1 MKTIIYT
8 DNAPAAIGTYSQA
21 VVHNNLLY
29 TSGQIPIDPATGEM
43 LEDNFHK
50 QTHQVFKNLQAIAI
64 AANTTLQNTLKL
76 NIFVQD
82 LSHFATLNEIMAE
95 YFQQPYPARAAVQVA
110 GLPKDA
116 MVEMDAIIVIKGP
129 LIY

>member
-1 MKTIIYT
+1 MMKKIIHT

-21 VVHNNLLY
+21 IVHNGLLF
-29 TSGQIPIDPATGEM
+29 TSGQIPIVPETGEM
-43 LEDNFHK
+43 LENDFSK

-64 AANTTLQNTLKL
+64 AANTSLQNTIKL

-95 YFQQPYPARAAVQVA
+95 YFEQPYPARAAVQVA

-116 MVEMDAIIVIKGP
+116 MVEMDAVIALK
-129 LIY
+129 

>member
-1 MKTIIYT
+1 MKKIIQT
-8 DNAPAAIGTYSQA
+8 HKAPAAIGTYSQA
-21 VVHNNLLY
+21 VIHNGLLF
-29 TSGQIPIDPATGEM
+29 TSGQIPIVPETGEM
-43 LEDNFHK
+43 LENDFSK

-64 AANTTLQNTLKL
+64 AANTSLQNTIKL

-95 YFQQPYPARAAVQVA
+95 YFEQPYPARAAVQVA

-116 MVEMDAIIVIKGP
+116 MVEMDAVIAIK
-129 LIY
+129 L

>member
-1 MKTIIYT
+1 MKKIIHT
-8 DNAPAAIGTYSQA
+8 DHSPAAIGTYSQG
-21 VVHNNLLY
+21 VVHNDVLY
-29 TSGQIPIDPATGEM
+29 TSGQIPIVPETGEM
-43 LEDNFHK
+43 LENDFHK

-64 AANTTLQNTLKL
+64 AAQTSLQNTLKL

-95 YFQQPYPARAAVQVA
+95 YFEQPYPARAAIQVA

-116 MVEMDAIIVIKGP
+116 MVEMDAIIAIK
-129 LIY
+129 

>member
-1 MKTIIYT
+1 MKKIIQT

-21 VVHNNLLY
+21 VVHNGLLF
-29 TSGQIPIDPATGEM
+29 TSGQIPIVPETGDM
-43 LEDNFHK
+43 LENDFSK

-64 AANTTLQNTLKL
+64 AANTSLQNTIKL

-95 YFQQPYPARAAVQVA
+95 YFEQPYPARAAIQVA

-116 MVEMDAIIVIKGP
+116 MIEMDAVIA
-129 LIY
+129 L

>member
-1 MKTIIYT
+1 MKKIIHT
-8 DNAPAAIGTYSQA
+8 ENAPAAIGTYSQA
-21 VVHNNLLY
+21 VVHNGLLF
-29 TSGQIPIDPATGEM
+29 TSGQIPIVPETGEM
-43 LEDNFHK
+43 LEKDFFK

-64 AANTTLQNTLKL
+64 AANTSLQNTIKL

-95 YFQQPYPARAAVQVA
+95 YFEEPYPARAAIQVA

-116 MVEMDAIIVIKGP
+116 MVEMDAVIALK
-129 LIY
+129 

>member
-1 MKTIIYT
+1 MKKIIQT

-21 VVHNNLLY
+21 VVHNGLLF
-29 TSGQIPIDPATGEM
+29 TSGQIPLVPETGEM
-43 LEDNFHK
+43 LENDFSK

-64 AANTTLQNTLKL
+64 AANTSLQNTIKL

-95 YFQQPYPARAAVQVA
+95 YFEQPYPARAAVQVA

-116 MVEMDAIIVIKGP
+116 MVEMDAVIAVK
-129 LIY
+129 L